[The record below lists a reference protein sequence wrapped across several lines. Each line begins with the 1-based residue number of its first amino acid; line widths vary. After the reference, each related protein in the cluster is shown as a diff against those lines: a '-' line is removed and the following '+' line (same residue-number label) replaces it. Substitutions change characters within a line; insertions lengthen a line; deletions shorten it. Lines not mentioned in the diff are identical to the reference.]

1 MEFTD
6 AELLTQ
12 PMGYW
17 TGAANQAI
25 VGHINTSL
33 EELGIAQ
40 RHWWALYRVS
50 ESDHR
55 LTRVEVAKKIVEVRP
70 YVDASVLDSAID
82 ELIERGRLE
91 ADIDGRLTLTDAGS
105 AALAQIR
112 DDVIPGALARVREG
126 VSDEEFVL
134 TIKVLRRMIGNVG
147 GNTDF
152 TP

>member
-17 TGAANQAI
+17 TGAAREAI
-25 VGHINTSL
+25 VGHINGSL
-33 EELGIAQ
+33 GELGIAQ
-40 RHWWALYRVS
+40 RHWWSLYRVS
-50 ESDHR
+50 ESEHG
-55 LTRVEVAKKIVEVRP
+55 LTREEVAKHIAEIRP
-70 YVDASVLDSAID
+70 YVDVSVLGVAID
-82 ELIERGRLE
+82 ELIERGWLA
-91 ADIDGRLTLTDAGS
+91 ADPEDRLTLTDAGS
-105 AALAQIR
+105 AALTQIR
-112 DDVIPGALARVREG
+112 DGIIPGALARVREG

-152 TP
+152 AP

>member
-25 VGHINTSL
+25 VGHINASL
-33 EELGIAQ
+33 HQLGIAQ
-40 RHWWALYRVS
+40 RHWWSLYRVS
-50 ESDHR
+50 ESEHG
-55 LTRVEVAKKIVEVRP
+55 LTREDVAKKIVEVRP
-70 YVDASVLDSAID
+70 YVDASVVGSAID
-82 ELIERGRLE
+82 DLLERGWLE
-91 ADIDGRLTLTDAGS
+91 ADFDGRLTLTGAGS
-105 AALAQIR
+105 TALVQIR

-152 TP
+152 VP